1 VPEIQARGQIA
12 DELKLTFRRIP
23 PRRAALVVVLVAALS
38 VYYVSRELLP
48 DVSNWWDVAV
58 IALLLMPATF
68 GLVLAV
74 LPLQHARGLLL
85 VGLALVILA
94 IALDQAHA
102 RLPANFLKLAAMTA
116 LGFAFLQL
124 FESVSWVVL
133 VACIIPLVDAYSV
146 WRGPTQHI
154 VKHQKHL
161 FTTLSI
167 SFPVPGEHG
176 AANLG
181 LPDLLFFALFL
192 AAAARFGL
200 RVGWTWTGLMLSFG
214 ATMALAVGF
223 EVAGLP
229 ALPLLSLAFLL
240 PNADLLWRAVRPRP
254 RPTESPPTRERAE
267 AG

>member
-1 VPEIQARGQIA
+1 M
-12 DELKLTFRRIP
+12 LTLRRIP
-23 PRRAALVVVLVAALS
+23 PRRAALVVALIAGLS
-38 VYYVSRELLP
+38 VYYVVRESLP
-48 DVSNWWDVAV
+48 NVSNWWDVAWIGLV
-58 IALLLMPATF
+58 LMPATF
-68 GLVLAV
+68 GLVWAV
-74 LPLQHARGLLL
+74 LPLHRARGLLL
-85 VGLALVILA
+85 VGLALLVLA
-94 IALDQAHA
+94 IVLDQADA

-133 VACIIPLVDAYSV
+133 VASIIPLVDAYSV

-154 VKHQKHL
+154 VKHQRHL

-192 AAAARFGL
+192 AASARFGL
-200 RVGWTWTGLMLSFG
+200 RVGWTWICLVLSFG

-223 EVAGLP
+223 DVAGLP

-240 PNADLLWRAVRPRP
+240 PNADLLWRALRTRPRP
-254 RPTESPPTRERAE
+254 SGSPPARERTE